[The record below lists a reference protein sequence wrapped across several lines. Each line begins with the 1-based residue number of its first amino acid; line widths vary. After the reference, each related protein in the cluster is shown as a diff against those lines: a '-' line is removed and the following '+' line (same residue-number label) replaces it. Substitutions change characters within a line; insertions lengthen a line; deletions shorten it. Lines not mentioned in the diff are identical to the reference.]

1 MDEPEDRDAP
11 RDETVDA
18 KQHRLFARGRDTGRI
33 EYFSDAVIAI
43 AMTLLV
49 LDIRLPHVDVGRESL
64 WAAIGALWQ
73 QYFAYALSFAVIA
86 INWVYH
92 HRRYRVIVRY
102 DTTLIWLNLVFLFF
116 IALVPFPTSLL
127 AEYAPDPAAIALY
140 AGMVTVI
147 GALGAA
153 NWGYAHR
160 AGLMSPAID
169 PVTYRF
175 ILGNNLVAP
184 IVFGFSV
191 VLDYVLVA
199 LHLDPSWAMWFWLL
213 NGVGG
218 IAYGRIAGGRAAA
231 VSAAG
236 AIRD

>member
-1 MDEPEDRDAP
+1 MDEPENRDAP
-11 RDETVDA
+11 SDETVEA
-18 KQHRLFARGRDTGRI
+18 KQHRLFARGRNTGRI

-49 LDIRLPHVDVGRESL
+49 LDIRLPRVDVATESL

-86 INWVYH
+86 INWVFH

-102 DTTLIWLNLVFLFF
+102 DTTLIWLNLVLLFF

-140 AGMVTVI
+140 AGIVTVI
-147 GALGAA
+147 GALGAV

-160 AGLMSPAID
+160 AGLLSPAID
-169 PVTYRF
+169 PATYRF

-184 IVFGFSV
+184 IVFGLSV

-199 LHLDPSWAMWFWLL
+199 LRLDPSWAMWFWLL
-213 NGVGG
+213 NWVGSV
-218 IAYGRIAGGRAAA
+218 AYGRIAGRRPAAA
-231 VSAAG
+231 SGAG
-236 AIRD
+236 AVKA